1 MHPRPSPLES
11 TRNPIAPRGLTPI
24 PSNPAISTANDSGGY
39 APTIP
44 LPRPELAQQLVTELL
59 ALRGQRVAVLFN
71 QGNRGDGVIHLG
83 GRTLLKA
90 IGLEWQEFH
99 QSTAP
104 ATISADVLLVFGGGA
119 FCREVHTVVSL
130 VERYAAQVPR
140 VIIMPASFDPRS
152 ERVRRFVQSWSDNY
166 TVFTREQRSFDA
178 LRSVRPDLARIFL
191 CYDLAFWA
199 DLRSWAERPHNGT
212 VGIFRRD
219 AEAVFDR
226 RPLHLEG
233 RDISRGPDSEPE
245 GLLNYVSRFSIIYTD
260 RAHAAITAA
269 MMGREVHLYRN
280 GYFKNEALYEHS
292 LSHLPNVSFV
302 GKQPFSYRQ
311 CAEVLFT
318 YHVRRNAYRARR
330 RWRQTMGRAS
340 ARNPGATAQLRSAG
354 ERPAGESRPAL
365 SVVMPAYNAGR
376 FLVPAIE
383 SVLNQSFRDFEF
395 IIIDDGSTDGTRE
408 TIEAY
413 AAKDPRIRS
422 CPNPENL
429 GVTRTLNRGLSLAR
443 ADWIARMDADDLSL
457 PGRFE
462 KQMRAARK
470 DPGIGLV
477 TCPFDVIDAQ
487 ERVVPGWRGICF
499 QRELLPFFL
508 LFYNRL
514 NAHGQVLYS
523 TKAVRE
529 LGGYREGYHLS
540 EATELWIRLVRHTKW
555 AVVPEPLYA
564 WRAANPNSVTKQ
576 NTFRYADA
584 SLRACQEEIA
594 RTCGLNLMREQMIA
608 LRDFWLRF
616 EEKGR
621 DWCEVE
627 TLLTTIARAY
637 RPPHPT
643 RGWLRKVSVAIAC
656 AWFAHAALQ
665 LKHRRLRRAAGHVGR
680 AARVSK
686 VYLPLA
692 VGRFAVELAAVRGR
706 VCRRS

>member
-1 MHPRPSPLES
+1 MHPPPSPLDSSRSPTEPVG
-11 TRNPIAPRGLTPI
+11 NTP
-24 PSNPAISTANDSGGY
+24 PPPDVANDSHGY

-44 LPRPELAQQLVTELL
+44 LPHPELAQQLVAELL
-59 ALRGQRVAVLFN
+59 AWRGKRIAVLFN

-83 GRTLLKA
+83 GRRLLKTL
-90 IGLEWQEFH
+90 GLEGQEFH

-104 ATISADVLLVFGGGA
+104 ATITADVLLVFGGGA

-130 VERYAAQVPR
+130 VEHYATQVPR
-140 VIIMPASFDPRS
+140 VIILPASFDLRS

-166 TVFTREQRSFDA
+166 TVFTREQRSFAA
-178 LRSVRPDLARIFL
+178 LRSARPDLAKIFL

-199 DLRSWAERPHNGT
+199 DLHSWAERPHSGT
-212 VGIFRRD
+212 AGIFRRD

-245 GLLNYVSRFSIIYTD
+245 GLLNYVSRFSTIYTD

-292 LSHLPNVSFV
+292 LSHLPHVSFV

-340 ARNPGATAQLRSAG
+340 AHHAGTAVQRRAASEQWSSEA
-354 ERPAGESRPAL
+354 RPAL
-365 SVVMPAYNAGR
+365 SVIMPAYNAGR
-376 FLVPAIE
+376 FLAPAIE

-395 IIIDDGSTDGTRE
+395 IIIDDASTDGTRA

-413 AAKDPRIRS
+413 AVKDPRIRS
-422 CPNPENL
+422 CPNPENK
-429 GVTRTLNRGLSLAR
+429 GITYTLNRGLSLAR

-462 KQMRAARK
+462 KQMSVARQ
-470 DPGIGLV
+470 DPAIGLV

-487 ERVVPGWRGICF
+487 ERIVPGWRGICF

-523 TKAVRE
+523 TKVVRE

-584 SLRACQEEIA
+584 SLRACQEEVA
-594 RTCGLNLMREQMIA
+594 RACGLNLTREQMIA

-621 DWCEVE
+621 DWREVE
-627 TLLTTIARAY
+627 TLLGSIARAY
-637 RPPHPT
+637 HPPHPT
-643 RGWLRKVSVAIAC
+643 PGWSRKVSVAIAC
-656 AWFAHAALQ
+656 AWLAHAALQ
-665 LKHRRLRRAAGHVGR
+665 LKHRRMRRAAEHVGR
-680 AARVSK
+680 AARISK

-692 VGRFAVELAAVRGR
+692 IARFTVELAAVRGR